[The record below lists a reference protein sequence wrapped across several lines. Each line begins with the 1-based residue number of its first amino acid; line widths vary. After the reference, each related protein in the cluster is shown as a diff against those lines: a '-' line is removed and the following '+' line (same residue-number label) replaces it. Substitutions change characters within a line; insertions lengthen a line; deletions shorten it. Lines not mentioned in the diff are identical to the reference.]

1 MKACI
6 LSPGQSSPA
15 GGRHLPAVSAAVL
28 ATLLFVLPPL
38 RAQDKT
44 PDPSQPDLAQQVQA
58 LSETL
63 SRTQNQLEQSQ
74 RELNELR
81 NQLSALKLQLAAHP
95 PSSSTTPPA
104 TAEATP
110 ATPSPSSSS
119 TAAAIDDLRER
130 QALQESQIATH
141 EQSKVESDSKYPVK
155 VTGLLLFNGFVNTR
169 AVNLAAT
176 PTVATGGSGS
186 TGATIRQTI
195 LGFDAR
201 GPHLFGAQSFADLR
215 VDFAGTTSSSQTSG
229 FAGPYSNSYALL
241 RLRTAHAI
249 LDWRHTQAFFSLDR
263 PLISPDTPASLAA
276 VAEPALAWSGNLWT
290 WNPQVGVTHDF
301 DLSGQTGL
309 RAQAALIDVAD
320 APFTPLLNTST
331 VASTAEQSRWPGV
344 ESRIALF
351 RANSNST
358 ETDNHFGIGGYVSPH
373 RLTPG
378 HGYDA
383 WAASLDANLHLA
395 PHLEWT
401 ASAYRGLALGG
412 LGGGV
417 YKDIAY
423 YADPDGHYYWR
434 ALDDVGGWT
443 QLKERLSSRLEF
455 NEAFGTDQIF
465 AGELRPYFA
474 TGATYQN
481 LAAARTWTG
490 NFIYRPSAYLLF
502 SLEYRRL
509 QSVPVNGAAFD
520 SNVFGLA
527 AGYKF

>member
-28 ATLLFVLPPL
+28 VTLLFVLPPL

-155 VTGLLLFNGFVNTR
+155 ITGLLLFNGFVNTR

-490 NFIYRPSAYLLF
+490 DRK
-502 SLEYRRL
+502 
-509 QSVPVNGAAFD
+509 SVV
-520 SNVFGLA
+520 
-527 AGYKF
+527 